1 VVTDTS
7 EAIHHEAC
15 KLLYILAW
23 LKEDATRH
31 QATTNPQSMA
41 QTPEQ
46 HRGALFA
53 RPQME
58 LTLISLRAS
67 GTRLTRKHWA
77 APFTYSQP
85 AACRSRARSGIQARA
100 AQALGDCSSAWL
112 GTYLRSR
119 PSRVSRSLPAFEAL
133 LFPFPQLVVIKC
145 IFPFLQHYPPARCV
159 LARIVTTDA
168 HPPDAHRHMPH
179 RRLLLEHS
187 SNLSRPD
194 PTYLLHTTC
203 LASSLPQPL
212 PSSRLHRTRRF
223 LATFRPR
230 HNPRPRALRA
240 RRAVA

>member
-1 VVTDTS
+1 MVTDTS

-77 APFTYSQP
+77 APFTSSQP

-133 LFPFPQLVVIKC
+133 LFPFSSSLSLNVSFLFSSTTLPHAVFSPESSPQMHTRPTHTATCRTGV
-145 IFPFLQHYPPARCV
+145 YY
-159 LARIVTTDA
+159 
-168 HPPDAHRHMPH
+168 
-179 RRLLLEHS
+179 
-187 SNLSRPD
+187 SNTRQTYPD
-194 PTYLLHTTC
+194 PTLRIYCTQHALLAPCRNLCPRPACTAPV
-203 LASSLPQPL
+203 ASSLGDI
-212 PSSRLHRTRRF
+212 SR
-223 LATFRPR
+223 
-230 HNPRPRALRA
+230 
-240 RRAVA
+240 